1 MLLANMAPFN
11 HFDFLAPIY
20 DRLVRPS
27 DPTRLINLLGLPS
40 SGILLDIGGGTGRK
54 SYPLVKTTAGVVI
67 ADSSLGMLTQ
77 ANKKDGLVTLC
88 SESERL
94 PFEDNVFER
103 EMMVDALHH
112 VSDYQLTTHEM
123 WRVLKSGGRIVVEEP
138 DIDMMPI
145 KVMALIEK
153 LALMRSHFISPAR
166 IAASFG
172 HPTAVVSIVRESS
185 TVWIVIDKRE

>member
-40 SGILLDIGGGTGRK
+40 SGILLDIGGGTGRI